1 MFETQ
6 KSSKPR
12 LKNDTLGNNTLS
24 MLYEQFDKAGLN
36 EFRGICQDVIQQG
49 GGKQKRK
56 DEIIAAIHATNNKAV
71 VLKKTQDFILAGMGL
86 GV

>member
-24 MLYEQFDKAGLN
+24 MLYEQYDKVGLN

-56 DEIIAAIHATNNKAV
+56 DEIVAAIHATDNKAV
-71 VLKKTQDFILAGMGL
+71 VLKKTQDFIMAGMGL

>member
-1 MFETQ
+1 MFATQ

-12 LKNDTLGNNTLS
+12 LKNDTLGDRTLS
-24 MLYEQFDKAGLN
+24 MLYDQFDKAGLS

-56 DEIIAAIHATNNKAV
+56 DEIIAAIHATDNKAV
-71 VLKKTQDFILAGMGL
+71 ILKKTQDFIMAGMGL

>member
-1 MFETQ
+1 MFATQ

-12 LKNDTLGNNTLS
+12 LKNDTLGNNTLT
-24 MLYEQFDKAGLN
+24 MLYEQFDKTGIN
-36 EFRGICQDVIQQG
+36 EFRGICQDVIQNG

-56 DEIIAAIHATNNKAV
+56 DEIIAAIHATDNKAV
-71 VLKKTQDFILAGMGL
+71 VLKKTQDFIMAGMGL